1 MTAFQNNVIG
11 TACTSRILHD
21 GAVCILCCKKAL
33 HSLTYQVSM
42 RVHLPLLCENS
53 TAKTAPVGPTMSD
66 TWETLVPEA
75 APRYRTLPPGLMW
88 MLSTPAKTDAASFDL
103 KGFHTLYSV
112 FSPSAAST
120 LILFSLYTLQ
130 ACTLCGS
137 DMQGSRDLRHLHCF
151 KSQTERRSKVLDYKE
166 VWCL

>member
-1 MTAFQNNVIG
+1 
-11 TACTSRILHD
+11 
-21 GAVCILCCKKAL
+21 
-33 HSLTYQVSM
+33 M

-53 TAKTAPVGPTMSD
+53 TAKTAPVGPTMSE

-75 APRYRTLPPGLMW
+75 APRYSTLPPGLMW

-120 LILFSLYTLQ
+120 LILFSLYTLHADCVDQICRAAEVSDTLHCLKSQNGSSSALLMNPGLQGNLVPVMCTCTPYSLKHCAAAMPVIHMLCLAVCIVALQ
-130 ACTLCGS
+130 ACMCI
-137 DMQGSRDLRHLHCF
+137 
-151 KSQTERRSKVLDYKE
+151 
-166 VWCL
+166 

>member
-1 MTAFQNNVIG
+1 M
-11 TACTSRILHD
+11 
-21 GAVCILCCKKAL
+21 K
-33 HSLTYQVSM
+33 
-42 RVHLPLLCENS
+42 VHLPLLCENS

-120 LILFSLYTLQ
+120 LILFSLYTLH

-137 DMQGSRDLRHLHCF
+137 WMQGSRHLRQLHCS
-151 KSQTERRSKVLDYKE
+151 KSLIESRSAVLKNPELQGSLVPVICTRTPHSLKQYATAGALICI
-166 VWCL
+166 VCTAV